1 MDDLSLYCWSYL
13 AGYIRCFWTGFVS
26 GFEKK
31 TVCPSHY
38 RMRGKWLKKR
48 MRRLK
53 RKRRMMRAK
62 AR

>member
-1 MDDLSLYCWSYL
+1 MKSPNIASSIPFERFMS
-13 AGYIRCFWTGFVS
+13 GYG
-26 GFEKK
+26 
-31 TVCPSHY
+31 PSF

-53 RKRRMMRAK
+53 RKRRQMRAK